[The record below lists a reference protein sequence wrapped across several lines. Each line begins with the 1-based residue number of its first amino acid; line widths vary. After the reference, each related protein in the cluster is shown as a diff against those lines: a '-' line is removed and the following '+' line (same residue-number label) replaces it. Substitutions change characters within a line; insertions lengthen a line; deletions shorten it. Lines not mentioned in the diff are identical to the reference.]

1 VIYRSPYPYF
11 GGKAKVAARIWERLG
26 RPRNYVEPFFGS
38 GAVLLGRP
46 DPEWRGAIETVND
59 ANGYIAN
66 FWRALQSDPD
76 TVAYYADW
84 PINENDLHARHWWL
98 INRKESLR
106 ARLEGDSDYF
116 DAKVAGWWVWGMA
129 AWIGSGF
136 CDGTGRWYVENGKL
150 IHAGDSGRGVARQ
163 LIHAGDSGRGVA
175 RKLIH
180 AGNAGQGG
188 GLYDYLYGLAER
200 TKRVRVA
207 CGDWSRVCGHS
218 VTTAHGLTGVYLDP
232 PYRFTGRHAELY
244 GEHESISV
252 FDEVMAWAVANGA
265 NPLLRIAVSG
275 YGDADVMDTF
285 AAAGWSA
292 LRWKAKKGFGGQRQ
306 NGNNANRDREVIW
319 FSPHCLPPVAQEL
332 PLFSRV
338 EMEAV

>member
-76 TVAYYADW
+76 AVAYYADW

-150 IHAGDSGRGVARQ
+150 IHAGDAGRGVARQ
-163 LIHAGDSGRGVA
+163 LIHAGNAGRGVA

-218 VTTAHGLTGVYLDP
+218 VTTAHGLTGFTSIRRIGSPGGTPNCTANTSLP
-232 PYRFTGRHAELY
+232 ACLMKLWRGRYRTAQTRCCGSRSAATVTPTLWTRSRRPVGQQCAGRRRKALAGSGRTATMRTGTAR
-244 GEHESISV
+244 
-252 FDEVMAWAVANGA
+252 
-265 NPLLRIAVSG
+265 
-275 YGDADVMDTF
+275 
-285 AAAGWSA
+285 
-292 LRWKAKKGFGGQRQ
+292 
-306 NGNNANRDREVIW
+306 
-319 FSPHCLPPVAQEL
+319 
-332 PLFSRV
+332 
-338 EMEAV
+338 